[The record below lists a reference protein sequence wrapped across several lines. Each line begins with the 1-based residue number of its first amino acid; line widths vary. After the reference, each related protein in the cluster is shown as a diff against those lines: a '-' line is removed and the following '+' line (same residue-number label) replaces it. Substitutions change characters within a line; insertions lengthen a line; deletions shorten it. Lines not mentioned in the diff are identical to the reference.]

1 MARPDKKGTNVPSN
15 TQALRSSLSCAQC
28 KTCAELKPKKEFL
41 KRLTLAQTK
50 AFLKQPSATTR
61 FIVTSKN
68 CKSCQTKLKRHS
80 KRPLTAKQ
88 IRTKVTSG
96 DMPEILGEMK
106 LQQLRENLPKK
117 RSKVMKETWQKRKAL
132 PYKQL
137 KRNLQDQ
144 LNRFG
149 NRHFASKN
157 LQDATQEQNSWNYQ
171 EAKRIMRDLLEQ
183 AEKGTNVPLDIQ
195 IASLIKPKG
204 EAQ

>member
-15 TQALRSSLSCAQC
+15 TQELRSSLSSAQC
-28 KTCAELKPKKEFL
+28 KTCGQIKPKKEFL
-41 KRLTLAQTK
+41 KRLTLAQTR

-61 FIVTSKN
+61 FIATSKN
-68 CKSCQTKLKRHS
+68 CKTCQAKLKRHS

-88 IRTKVTSG
+88 IRTKITSG
-96 DMPEILGEMK
+96 DMHPIQGELK
-106 LQQLRENLPKK
+106 LQQLKESLPKT
-117 RSKVMKETWQKRKAL
+117 RSRVMKETWQKRRAQ

-137 KRNLQDQ
+137 KRHLQDQ

-157 LQDATQEQNSWNYQ
+157 LQEATQLQNAHNYI

-204 EAQ
+204 ATS

>member
-1 MARPDKKGTNVPSN
+1 MAKPSKLGTNVPLTSE
-15 TQALRSSLSCAQC
+15 ALRSSDTLRSCASCGQ
-28 KTCAELKPKKEFL
+28 AKPKKEFL

-61 FIVTSKN
+61 YIATSKN
-68 CKSCQTKLKRHS
+68 CKACQAKLKRRS
-80 KRPLTAKQ
+80 KRPLTAKE

-96 DMPEILGEMK
+96 DMPKVMGEMK
-106 LQQLRENLPKK
+106 LQQLRESLPKM
-117 RSKVMKETWQKRKAL
+117 RSKIMKETWQKRRAL

-137 KRNLQDQ
+137 KQHLQDQ

-149 NRHFASKN
+149 NRHFASKH
-157 LQDATQEQNSWNYQ
+157 LQDATQEQNSWNYEQ
-171 EAKRIMRDLLEQ
+171 AKIIMKDLLKQ
-183 AEKGTNVPLDIQ
+183 AEKGTNVPLDVQ